1 MPTELEMRFLSNLI
15 HGMDIGELR
24 GLMHVA
30 EREFEVVGAAALRIK
45 EDRGRQSLIRHIT
58 EVDPNDATLE
68 IESSVSYTLMRFD
81 AYIHG

>member
-1 MPTELEMRFLSNLI
+1 
-15 HGMDIGELR
+15 MDIGELR
-24 GLMHVA
+24 GLIMHVA

-45 EDRGRQSLIRHIT
+45 EDRGRQSLIRHST
-58 EVDPNDATLE
+58 EVDPNDVTLE